1 MKFFNPT
8 GTKKNIG
15 LKPLS
20 QRLATVQD
28 KSIVFYYSWQ
38 DGSLYDGQFSDILA
52 EMFKSAGAT
61 VTQIYKRKA
70 FDQNDVEERKNIGKH
85 DAVIYFGASSCSTS
99 KFATVY
105 GGLIDSEEQTPT
117 VVVTY
122 NTFKNDCIHA
132 NYENGTKTRCV
143 YTDYPGDSLSSD
155 AISIAFQSI
164 LEALQQQLSS
174 TEMESGE
181 FSFPKEP
188 EIIEVD
194 NDPYKW
200 LVDNH
205 KTDCSPVIIPTIE
218 NVEQMLTR
226 VRA

>member
-132 NYENGTKTRCV
+132 NYENGNKNALCLHRLSWRLFIIRC
-143 YTDYPGDSLSSD
+143 YFNSFSKY
-155 AISIAFQSI
+155 FR
-164 LEALQQQLSS
+164 SS
-174 TEMESGE
+174 TAAIKQHRNGIWRI
-181 FSFPKEP
+181 FFP
-188 EIIEVD
+188 
-194 NDPYKW
+194 
-200 LVDNH
+200 
-205 KTDCSPVIIPTIE
+205 
-218 NVEQMLTR
+218 
-226 VRA
+226 